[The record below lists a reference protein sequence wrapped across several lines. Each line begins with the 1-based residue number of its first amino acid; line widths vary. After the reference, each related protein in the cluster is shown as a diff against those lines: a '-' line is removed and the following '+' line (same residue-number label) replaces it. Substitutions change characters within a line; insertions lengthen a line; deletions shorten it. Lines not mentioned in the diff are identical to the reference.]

1 MTEQSLKLDEES
13 FTTYEQLMTSFLDD
27 SATWEQEC
35 KHNKK
40 QDMDLIHAFAER
52 RTRGTFLINLM
63 YRYGAKG
70 YCSVIDSSAY
80 EEWLTRRTDFN
91 ELLLPNLR
99 RELTPMELAF
109 YASRPNDNP
118 WQARGRDETDILKY
132 RGDGRS
138 LDSIYGIGAIK
149 RDSI

>member
-1 MTEQSLKLDEES
+1 MTQQSLKLDEES
-13 FTTYEQLMTSFLDD
+13 FTTYYQLMRNFLEDA
-27 SATWEQEC
+27 ATWEQVC
-35 KHNKK
+35 KHSKR

-52 RTRGTFLINLM
+52 RTRGTFLINLI

-80 EEWLTRRTDFN
+80 EEWLTRRTNFD

-109 YASRPNDNP
+109 YASRPDDNP
-118 WQARGRDETDILKY
+118 WQARGRDETDIMKY
-132 RGDGRS
+132 CGGGRS
-138 LDSIYGIGAIK
+138 LGSIYGIGVVI
-149 RDSI
+149 RDSF